1 MIRIPIAI
9 IGAGGMGGR
18 HLRALGALY
27 ESGMANVELVAVCDM
42 NEDNAN
48 HLANNAEKILGKR
61 PKVFTSMEEMKKQM
75 PEIEAVDIT
84 TDSGSHHEVA
94 EMAFNLEYNVLCE
107 KPLAITIKGCNKVIE
122 AWKKSGKVLSVAEQ
136 ERRDPICRLT
146 KALVDAEVIG
156 TPYSYLLGSARGSK
170 DIIILPWRHHKNM
183 GGIFVDAGVHIIDQ
197 MMYYL
202 GDIEEVYAVSKLWE
216 TKRFKGKKIGVS
228 NFYEKWANSVPN
240 EIDADS
246 EDMVISTLKF
256 KNGAVGQWTS
266 FYAAHGEITEYA
278 MIYGSKGSM
287 TPAKQRRGDAL
298 RLNIDGI
305 GEISGDDVLELV
317 PDFHLDE
324 LTTRLFKSDRLG
336 SYKTPFEDVDKFLVA
351 LEYYELGQCITDGT
365 NPEVDAYI
373 GRKDLAVCNAA
384 LESSVLGRSVTIEEI
399 ENESTSK
406 YESSINDHWNI

>member
-1 MIRIPIAI
+1 MIKIPIAI

-146 KALVDAEVIG
+146 KNAC
-156 TPYSYLLGSARGSK
+156 
-170 DIIILPWRHHKNM
+170 
-183 GGIFVDAGVHIIDQ
+183 
-197 MMYYL
+197 
-202 GDIEEVYAVSKLWE
+202 
-216 TKRFKGKKIGVS
+216 
-228 NFYEKWANSVPN
+228 
-240 EIDADS
+240 
-246 EDMVISTLKF
+246 LKF
-256 KNGAVGQWTS
+256 FRKLALS
-266 FYAAHGEITEYA
+266 FE
-278 MIYGSKGSM
+278 
-287 TPAKQRRGDAL
+287 QQ
-298 RLNIDGI
+298 
-305 GEISGDDVLELV
+305 
-317 PDFHLDE
+317 
-324 LTTRLFKSDRLG
+324 
-336 SYKTPFEDVDKFLVA
+336 FL
-351 LEYYELGQCITDGT
+351 
-365 NPEVDAYI
+365 
-373 GRKDLAVCNAA
+373 
-384 LESSVLGRSVTIEEI
+384 SVNYR
-399 ENESTSK
+399 
-406 YESSINDHWNI
+406 Y